1 MLKKAML
8 LALAGVFMASPA
20 AAQDLDEVLNNYYEA
35 VGGLDAW
42 KSVQTMRMS
51 GSLMMGGMGVE
62 APFVI
67 TTKRP
72 KSVRLE
78 FTFQGMTGIQAFDGE
93 TAWMVMPFMGKT
105 DPEQMPDDMAKD
117 VKDQADL
124 DGALIGYKEDG
135 HQLELVGLEET
146 EGTKAYKIKVTKNSG
161 DIEYYFLDSEY
172 FIPIKV
178 EGSREMQGRVV
189 EFETVLS
196 DYKDVGGLMLPHS
209 IEAKPKG
216 APAGQV
222 ITIQK
227 VELNIDV
234 DDSVFAM
241 PAKSSEGQP

>member
-1 MLKKAML
+1 MLKKAL
-8 LALAGVFMASPA
+8 FLALAGVMMASPA
-20 AAQDLDEVLNNYYEA
+20 TAQDLDEVLNNYYEA

-51 GSLMMGGMGVE
+51 GSLVMGGMGVE
-62 APFVI
+62 APFVV

-72 KSVRLE
+72 KNVRIE
-78 FTFQGMTGIQAFDGE
+78 FTFQGMTGVQAFDGDM
-93 TAWMVMPFMGKT
+93 AWMLMPFMGKT

-117 VKDQADL
+117 VKDQADM
-124 DGALIGYKEDG
+124 DGALMGYEEDG
-135 HQLELVGLEET
+135 HQLELIGLEET
-146 EGTKAYKIKVTKNSG
+146 DGTQAYKIKLTRESG

-172 FIPIKV
+172 FIPIKI
-178 EGSREMQGRVV
+178 EGSREMQGRVI

-196 DYKDVGGLMLPHS
+196 DYKDVGGLMVPHS
-209 IEAKPKG
+209 VESKPKG

-222 ITIQK
+222 ITIQA